1 MNLAKILDV
10 HVHIGEDL
18 YRRYTPDMALS
29 KMDKNGIEWAVIS
42 PLPTYPTP
50 EGIKSSQKQNDYI
63 AEALSQHPDRFVRG
77 LGVVNPR
84 HGKAA
89 VPEVDRVLGELGLHG
104 LLFSNDKT
112 GLTMDNP
119 TMVEF
124 LEHAEQYENPVVFSY
139 TSQYSV
145 LQAPFMLEKMAEKFP
160 DIAFINGSAL
170 KDSTHANCSRYIS
183 SIRDN
188 IYIDIADMNQL
199 LNVLRSAI
207 DESGIDKI
215 LFGSNIPF
223 CDICP
228 EITNIERVGITEEEK
243 GKIYYE
249 NAARLFHIDQP

>member
-1 MNLAKILDV
+1 MARILDV

-18 YRRYTPDMALS
+18 YRRYTPEMALER
-29 KMDKNGIEWAVIS
+29 MDRNGIEQAVVS

-50 EGIKSSQKQNDYI
+50 EGTKSSRKQNDLI
-63 AEALSQHPDRFVRG
+63 AEALRKYPDRFVRG

-89 VPEVDRVLGELGLHG
+89 VPEVDRIFGELGLHG

-119 TMVEF
+119 VMCEF
-124 LEHAEQYENPVVFSY
+124 LEHAGQYENPVVFAY

-145 LQAPFMLEKMAEKFP
+145 LQAPFMLEKMARQFP
-160 DIAFINGSAL
+160 GIKFINGSAL
-170 KDSTHANCSRYIS
+170 KDSTHANCSRYMS
-183 SIRDN
+183 SILDN

-199 LNVLRSAI
+199 LGVLRSAI
-207 DESGIDKI
+207 DEAGAGKI

-228 EITNIERVGITEEEK
+228 EITNMESVGLTGEEK
-243 GKIYYE
+243 RQIYYD
-249 NAARLFHIDQP
+249 NAAALFQL